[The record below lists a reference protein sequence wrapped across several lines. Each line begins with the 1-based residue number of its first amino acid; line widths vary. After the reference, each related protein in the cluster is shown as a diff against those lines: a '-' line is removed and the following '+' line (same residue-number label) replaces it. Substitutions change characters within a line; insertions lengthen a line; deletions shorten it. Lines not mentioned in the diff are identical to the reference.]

1 MPPTIHKRVRW
12 ANIPTIIPAT
22 KLIAKAACLPPGA
35 EALSVKWINTGAVS
49 KNTNKTTAII
59 GKILPSNLGN
69 LYVLFKLYPLFKK
82 NTPAIIPAINPTKP
96 KIAFKS
102 PPAKRNIILKGQPK
116 NIKQPI
122 ITKNANIKRV
132 NGELPPLALNSFLA
146 TAIIKLPKI
155 KPIISGRIYWTVA
168 VECKPKPPA
177 VSRKKQ
183 AIQKPIFIGLPK

>member
-1 MPPTIHKRVRW
+1 M
-12 ANIPTIIPAT
+12 
-22 KLIAKAACLPPGA
+22 
-35 EALSVKWINTGAVS
+35 
-49 KNTNKTTAII
+49 
-59 GKILPSNLGN
+59 
-69 LYVLFKLYPLFKK
+69 
-82 NTPAIIPAINPTKP
+82 PAINPTKP

-155 KPIISGRIYWTVA
+155 KPIISGRMY
-168 VECKPKPPA
+168 
-177 VSRKKQ
+177 
-183 AIQKPIFIGLPK
+183 